1 LGSLTSDSFG
11 NVSAALFDGSSWYP
25 YLVSTTYSGASGV
38 VAGLFHS
45 FTTFSFNQRHFLAAS
60 IVILIS
66 MAIAIGIVFFLLL
79 AGVIWTLFSRDTS
92 QLDQKAYVEDDASTH
107 RPSSLLEHINA
118 ATRTTIIGG
127 AAAGAAV
134 SRQSMEDRAGASTEG
149 GHTTDGDGWRR
160 AETPAA
166 ASGSGI
172 VGTGNEPEEEIGRPA
187 FARYSFDGE
196 GEGELPLQTGTQLS
210 VLDDRDA
217 AWWYVREEQTG
228 REGIVP
234 AAYLY

>member
-1 LGSLTSDSFG
+1 MHSSD
-11 NVSAALFDGSSWYP
+11 
-25 YLVSTTYSGASGV
+25 
-38 VAGLFHS
+38 
-45 FTTFSFNQRHFLAAS
+45 FLATG

-66 MAIAIGIVFFLLL
+66 MAVAIGIVFFLLL
-79 AGVIWTLFSRDTS
+79 AGVIWTLLSRDNS
-92 QLDQKAYVEDDASTH
+92 QLDQKAYVEDDDDSLH

-118 ATRTTIIGG
+118 ATRSTILGTS
-127 AAAGAAV
+127 AGAGAV
-134 SRQSMEDRAGASTEG
+134 TGRQSTEDRAGASTEG

-160 AETPAA
+160 AETPAV
-166 ASGSGI
+166 ASGSGV

-196 GEGELPLQTGTQLS
+196 GEGELPLQTGAQLS

-217 AWWYVREEQTG
+217 AWWYVRNEQTG

>member
-1 LGSLTSDSFG
+1 MFRRSLD
-11 NVSAALFDGSSWYP
+11 
-25 YLVSTTYSGASGV
+25 
-38 VAGLFHS
+38 
-45 FTTFSFNQRHFLAAS
+45 FLATG

-79 AGVIWTLFSRDTS
+79 AGVIWTLLSRDNS
-92 QLDQKAYVEDDASTH
+92 QLDQKAFIEDDDDSTR

-118 ATRTTIIGG
+118 ATRSTIIGAG
-127 AAAGAAV
+127 AGAGAGTAAG
-134 SRQSMEDRAGASTEG
+134 RQSTEDHAGPSTEG

-160 AETPAA
+160 AETPAF
-166 ASGSGI
+166 ASGGGV
-172 VGTGNEPEEEIGRPA
+172 VGSGNEPEEEIGRPA
-187 FARYSFDGE
+187 FARYSFEGE
-196 GEGELPLQTGTQLS
+196 GEGELALQTGAQLS

-217 AWWYVREEQTG
+217 AWWYVRDEQG

>member
-1 LGSLTSDSFG
+1 MLKHSLD
-11 NVSAALFDGSSWYP
+11 
-25 YLVSTTYSGASGV
+25 
-38 VAGLFHS
+38 
-45 FTTFSFNQRHFLAAS
+45 FLAAS

-79 AGVIWTLFSRDTS
+79 AGVIWTLLSRDNS
-92 QLDQKAYVEDDASTH
+92 QLDQKAYIEDDASVH
-107 RPSSLLEHINA
+107 RPSSLLENINA
-118 ATRTTIIGG
+118 ATRSTIIGG
-127 AAAGAAV
+127 AAAPV
-134 SRQSMEDRAGASTEG
+134 SRQSMEDRAGVSTEG
-149 GHTTDGDGWRR
+149 DHTTDGDGWRR
-160 AETPAA
+160 AETPAV
-166 ASGSGI
+166 ASGGGI

-196 GEGELPLQTGTQLS
+196 GEGELQLQTGAQLS

-217 AWWYVREEQTG
+217 AWWYVRDEQTG

>member
-1 LGSLTSDSFG
+1 
-11 NVSAALFDGSSWYP
+11 
-25 YLVSTTYSGASGV
+25 LVSIHHIHNFLWRSRRYCWPISFIHYF
-38 VAGLFHS
+38 LFQSSKWVFDHKIWFPLLKHS
-45 FTTFSFNQRHFLAAS
+45 LDFLATG

-79 AGVIWTLFSRDTS
+79 AGVIWTLLMRDTTP
-92 QLDQKAYVEDDASTH
+92 LDQKGYFEDDHDSVH

-118 ATRTTIIGG
+118 ATRSTIIG
-127 AAAGAAV
+127 AGAGAGAV
-134 SRQSMEDRAGASTEG
+134 AGRQSTDEHDHAGPSTEG

-160 AETPAA
+160 SETPAV
-166 ASGSGI
+166 ASGGI
-172 VGTGNEPEEEIGRPA
+172 VGSGNEPEEEIGRPA

-196 GEGELPLQTGTQLS
+196 GEGELALQTGAQLS

-217 AWWYVREEQTG
+217 AWWYVRDEQTG